1 MGLGSPD
8 GVELVGDFRAAGVNR
23 VEDRRKNFL

>member
-8 GVELVGDFRAAGVNR
+8 GVELVGDFQAAEVNR
-23 VEDRRKNFL
+23 VEDRRKN